1 MTWRRSTRWVV
12 GIAGVLALSYLCA
25 FGFFAHAMR
34 QPPMQFAG
42 VMSRVGPVP
51 FLLFPFESMWKQ
63 ARRGTL
69 QPGDAAPDFDLPLL
83 GGSEK
88 VQLSSFRGKSP
99 VVLIF
104 GSYT

>member
-1 MTWRRSTRWVV
+1 MAWRRSTRWVV
-12 GIAGVLALSYLCA
+12 GISGVLVLCYLFA
-25 FGFFAHAMR
+25 FGFFAFAMR

-69 QPGDAAPDFDLPLL
+69 LPGDAAPDFNLPLL

>member
-1 MTWRRSTRWVV
+1 ML
-12 GIAGVLALSYLCA
+12 AGMLVLVYVCA
-25 FGFFAHAMR
+25 FGFFAFAMR

-42 VMSRVGPVP
+42 VMAHVGPVP

-63 ARRGTL
+63 ARRGKL

-83 GGSEK
+83 GGSEQ
-88 VQLSSFRGKSP
+88 VQLSSFRGERP